1 MPVSIITNCCS
12 MYLYVFMMGE
22 GKESSI
28 SAFFFNL
35 VSVSFF
41 LSASTEKIKKQG
53 ITVVVVAVD
62 FSSPSSFLILR

>member
-1 MPVSIITNCCS
+1 MEK
-12 MYLYVFMMGE
+12 VFL
-22 GKESSI
+22 
-28 SAFFFNL
+28 FNL